1 MENENW
7 INFVDLT
14 GCFDR
19 TPTNDEV
26 KMFLNSMAQLGR
38 KFKTLS
44 SDWYVIVPKSSK
56 KIKHIRNSSQFE
68 YMNKSQIRRHNKYI
82 LAVETLL
89 ANAIYI
95 GEKENDKKKEKPNI
109 YKYHYFKTKVK
120 MNDNIYEII
129 IDTEERINDSTTKP
143 QTVYLYDINEKKNSS
158 LSANFF
164 KGR

>member
-1 MENENW
+1 MKNENW

-26 KMFLNSMAQLGR
+26 KIFLNSMAQLGR

-44 SDWYVIVPKSSK
+44 IDWYVIVPKSSK
-56 KIKHIRNSSQFE
+56 N
-68 YMNKSQIRRHNKYI
+68 
-82 LAVETLL
+82 
-89 ANAIYI
+89 
-95 GEKENDKKKEKPNI
+95 
-109 YKYHYFKTKVK
+109 
-120 MNDNIYEII
+120 
-129 IDTEERINDSTTKP
+129 
-143 QTVYLYDINEKKNSS
+143 LYDINEKKNSS